1 MGHITRTDTHLPPR
15 MYASDLSVTDT
26 GAHIE
31 LAAGLHI
38 TTLHMT
44 GDTADLLADLDT
56 LTVALD
62 EVRRELEKKAAW
74 AEYDVPAPRPAAEV
88 EFVIAA
94 GKWTRGVAA

>member
-1 MGHITRTDTHLPPR
+1 MGHITRTDTHLPPHL
-15 MYASDLSVTDT
+15 YASDLTVSDT
-26 GAHIE
+26 GVHIE

-62 EVRRELEKKAAW
+62 EVRRRLEQRAAF
-74 AEYDVPAPRPAAEV
+74 AEYDVPAPRPASEV
-88 EFVIAA
+88 EFIIAA
-94 GKWTRGVAA
+94 EWTQVAR